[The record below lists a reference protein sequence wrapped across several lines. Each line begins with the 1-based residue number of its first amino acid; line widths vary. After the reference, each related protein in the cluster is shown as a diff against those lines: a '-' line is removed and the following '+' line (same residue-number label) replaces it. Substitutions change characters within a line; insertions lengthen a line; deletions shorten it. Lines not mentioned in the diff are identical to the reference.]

1 MQKSKRQ
8 LPDLKYFFSLI
19 DWSLPSIH
27 RIKRK
32 ISRAQTV
39 WDLARIAQKRVPKVV
54 YDYVEGGALGE
65 LSYQRSRDAF
75 DKVEFTAHTLRD
87 VSKIDTSTEIFGHK
101 VDMPILFSP
110 TGYTRFMYHV
120 GEPAVAAVAEKNNL
134 IYSLSTMGT
143 TSPSE
148 LAEAVPGARR
158 WFQLYVMQNR
168 EDSLA
173 VIKQAKENGFEA
185 LVLTVDTP
193 VSGLRIRDIKNGLT
207 IPPRIKLSTVFAIAR
222 KPIWWLNLFTTKKLE
237 FAAFRGWSKSLV
249 ELAAVIF
256 DPKTNFEDVK
266 WLQSV
271 WDGPIIVKGI
281 QNVEDALKLAE
292 MGVQGIVLSNHGG
305 RQLDGGPVPLDLLPQ
320 VVKAVGNKMDIY
332 IDGAVMS
339 GQDVFAAIALGAKG
353 AFIGRAYLYGIMAGG
368 ENGVERVIEILRR
381 DLVNTMALTGA
392 RNIAEIQANGAI
404 LKYRN

>member
-8 LPDLKYFFSLI
+8 FPDFKYFLSLM
-19 DWSLPSIH
+19 DWSLPAVFST
-27 RIKRK
+27 KAK
-32 ISRAQTV
+32 MAKVQTV
-39 WDLARIAQKRVPKVV
+39 AELAVIAKKKVPKVV
-54 YDYVEGGALGE
+54 YDYVEGGALTE
-65 LSYQRSRDAF
+65 LSYKRSAEAF
-75 DKVEFTAHTLRD
+75 NKVEFTAHTLRD
-87 VSKIDTSTEIFGHK
+87 VSQVDTSTEILGKK
-101 VDMPILFSP
+101 VDLPILFSP

-143 TSPSE
+143 TSPKE

-168 EDSLA
+168 EDSLS
-173 VIKQAKENGFEA
+173 VIKQAKESGFEA

-193 VSGLRIRDIKNGLT
+193 VSGLRLRDVKNGLT
-207 IPPRIKLSTVFAIAR
+207 IPPRIRLGTVLAIAR

-256 DPKTNFEDVK
+256 DPKTNFEDIK
-266 WLQSV
+266 WLQTV
-271 WDGPIIVKGI
+271 WDGPIIIKGI
-281 QNVEDALKLAE
+281 QNVDDAVTLAK

-305 RQLDGGPVPLDLLPQ
+305 RQLDGGPVPLELLPQ
-320 VVKAVGNKMDIY
+320 VVSAVENKVDIY
-332 IDGAVMS
+332 IDGAVMT
-339 GQDVFAAIALGAKG
+339 GQDVFAALALGAKG

-368 ENGVERVIEILRR
+368 ELGVDRVIEIMRR
-381 DLVNTMALTGA
+381 DLINTMALTGA
-392 RNIAEIQANGAI
+392 RSITELQKNGA
-404 LKYRN
+404 RFRQ

>member
-8 LPDLKYFFSLI
+8 FPDLKHFISLI
-19 DWSLPSIH
+19 DWSLPSIS
-27 RIKRK
+27 RNRRK

-39 WDLARIAQKRVPKVV
+39 SDLAKIAKKKVPNVV

-75 DKVEFTAHTLRD
+75 NKVEFTAHTLRD
-87 VSKIDTSTEIFGHK
+87 VSQIDTSTEVFGRK
-101 VDMPILFSP
+101 VDAPIFFSP

-120 GEPAVAAVAEKNNL
+120 GEPAVAAVAERNNL
-134 IYSLSTMGT
+134 VYSLSTMGT
-143 TSPSE
+143 TSPKE
-148 LAEAVPGARR
+148 LAEAVPGSRR

-168 EDSLA
+168 EDSLS
-173 VIKQAKENGFEA
+173 VIKQAKESGFEA

-207 IPPRIKLSTVFAIAR
+207 IPPRIRLSTVFAIAR

-256 DPKTNFEDVK
+256 DPKTNFDDVK

-271 WDGPIIVKGI
+271 WNGPIIVKGI
-281 QNVEDALKLAE
+281 QNVDDAIKLAE
-292 MGVQGIVLSNHGG
+292 MGVSGIILSNHGG
-305 RQLDGGPVPLDLLPQ
+305 RQLDGGPVPLELLPQ
-320 VVKAVGNKMDIY
+320 VVKAVGKNIDVY

-339 GQDVFAAIALGAKG
+339 GQDIFAALALGAKG

-368 ENGVERVIEILRR
+368 EAGVERVIEILKR
-381 DLVNTMALTGA
+381 DLINTMALTGA
-392 RNIAEIQANGAI
+392 RNIAEIQSNGASF
-404 LKYRN
+404 RA